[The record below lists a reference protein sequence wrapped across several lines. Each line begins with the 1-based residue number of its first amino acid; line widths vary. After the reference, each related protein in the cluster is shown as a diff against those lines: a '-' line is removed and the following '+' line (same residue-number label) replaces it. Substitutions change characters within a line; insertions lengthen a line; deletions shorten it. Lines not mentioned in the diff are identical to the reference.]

1 MIRIVIVEDELLVR
15 LGTKMSIDKHDMQL
29 SVAETFACAENALDY
44 FNGHTADVLITDIRL
59 TGKTGFELIEV
70 LKPLFPDMIY
80 VVLSCYEDF
89 SYARKAY
96 ELGVDKYILKQEL
109 REDELADTILQLYN
123 AKHIHRVPEQ
133 KQFQP
138 VAEVLKK
145 ESSLHTEWIY
155 LFGYITMQN
164 ESGIGLA
171 SDNDLSYPIAAE
183 IIQELLN
190 RDNLGTCYQRNG
202 TELFFLFNFSKNLSS
217 DDYKL
222 RIESFYSIL
231 RKSIKSYFN
240 RSIILTVSVPFDSIS
255 STNNHYLA
263 LTEYAQYSF
272 YLETTDIMW
281 QHDFTPAAKCPELA
295 PDYNQILSD
304 EKHAQFAETL
314 QNFFDECRQTNVH
327 PTLLKLEV
335 VKFLH
340 EMQNFLK
347 NTYGLS
353 LSDIYHGEVEPNY
366 VGVEKFCKRKS
377 LQDWLLKILKIT
389 GDYLIQ
395 NSKKESTTT
404 QITLFIEEHFHEN
417 LTLSLIA
424 DNFHMNV
431 TYLCQ
436 IYKKKTGATIVQY
449 INHIRIEKAKILLFT
464 TKYSV
469 EQIAEKVGI
478 DNPNYFFRLFKKITG
493 ETVGQYRES
502 LGIK

>member
-1 MIRIVIVEDELLVR
+1 MIRIVIVEDELLIR

-29 SVAETFACAENALDY
+29 SVAETFACAEKALDY
-44 FNGHTADVLITDIRL
+44 FDGHTADVLITDIRL
-59 TGKTGFELIEV
+59 TGNSGFELIKA

-109 REDELADTILQLYN
+109 REDELAATILQLYN
-123 AKHIHRVPEQ
+123 AKHIFRGPEQ
-133 KQFQP
+133 KQFLP
-138 VAEVLKK
+138 TAEVLKK
-145 ESSLHTEWIY
+145 DNTINLEWVY

-202 TELFFLFNFSKNLSS
+202 TELFFLFNFSKTLSS
-217 DDYKL
+217 VEQKT

-240 RSIILTVSVPFDSIS
+240 RSIILTVSVPFESLS

-263 LTEYAQYSF
+263 VTEYAQYSF
-272 YLETTDIMW
+272 YLETTEIMW
-281 QHDFTPAAKCPELA
+281 QHDFTPAGKCPELA
-295 PDYNQILSD
+295 SDYYQILSD
-304 EKHAQFAETL
+304 DKHSRFADTL
-314 QNFFDECRQTNVH
+314 KNFFDECQQTGVH

-353 LSDIYHGEVEPNY
+353 FDDIYHGEVEPNY

-377 LQDWLLKILKIT
+377 LHDWLLRIIKIT

-395 NSKKESTTT
+395 NAKKESTTT
-404 QITLFIEEHFHEN
+404 QITLYIQEHFHED
-417 LTLSLIA
+417 LTLSHIA
-424 DNFHMNV
+424 NNFHMNV

-436 IYKKKTGATIVQY
+436 IYKKKTGTTIVQY

-464 TKYSV
+464 TKMSV